1 MIKGF
6 LIMNKQTRKTD
17 HKNSNLVMITRHKN
31 DNQALPTYTTYYAKE
46 FVRGR
51 KNPRLHKIG
60 ISTEQMS
67 LTVMR
72 QRTVKYL
79 TDLGKYGRSEYTLDK
94 AFNEIYLPDLKHRK
108 VKTIPEIVRNYNVDL
123 KDRFGSYKLEEIK
136 SVDLLKWFNE
146 TSTRSKGA
154 ANNCSTLLKALF
166 KLCIKADIGLSVD
179 PTSVLT
185 KNPDIKRV
193 RTLNKLEVIR
203 LKEALNEAKN
213 KSLYAWS
220 FIMVLYLTGA
230 RKGELAKA
238 TWEDYIN
245 GQLVLR
251 EHKTDNKT
259 NLNRVIYLNELAIS
273 IINNLPK
280 DNKTIFK
287 IKDPKKVWDFI
298 RHKADIPDFRMH
310 DFRHNFASLGIN
322 NGIEMIRVAKLT
334 GHKSIISMQRYQHV
348 NEATALEDNKL
359 LGNIL
364 TD

>member
-1 MIKGF
+1 MS
-6 LIMNKQTRKTD
+6 KQIRKTD

-31 DNQALPTYTTYYAKE
+31 DNQNLPTYTTYYAKE

-51 KNPRLHKIG
+51 KNPKLHKIG

-72 QRTVKYL
+72 QRTVNFL

-123 KDRFGSYKLEEIK
+123 KARFGSHKLHEIK
-136 SVDLLKWFNE
+136 AVDLLQWFNE

-154 ANNCSTLLKALF
+154 ANNCATLLKALYQI
-166 KLCIKADIGLSVD
+166 CIKADIGLSID
-179 PTSVLT
+179 PTTVIT

-193 RTLNKLEVIR
+193 RTLNNLEVIR
-203 LKEALNEAKN
+203 LKQALLEAKK
-213 KSLYAWS
+213 KSIYAWS

-238 TWEDYIN
+238 TWDDYID

-259 NLNRVIYLNELAIS
+259 DLNRVIYLNEMAIS
-273 IINNLPK
+273 IIDKLPRGH
-280 DNKTIFK
+280 KTIFK
-287 IKDPKKVWDFI
+287 IKDPKKVWDFV
-298 RHKADIPDFRMH
+298 RQEANLLDFRMH

-334 GHKSIISMQRYQHV
+334 GHKSIVSMQRYQHV
-348 NEATALEDNKL
+348 NEVTALQDNKL

-364 TD
+364 SD

>member
-1 MIKGF
+1 
-6 LIMNKQTRKTD
+6 
-17 HKNSNLVMITRHKN
+17 
-31 DNQALPTYTTYYAKE
+31 
-46 FVRGR
+46 
-51 KNPRLHKIG
+51 
-60 ISTEQMS
+60 MS

-245 GQLVLR
+245 
-251 EHKTDNKT
+251 
-259 NLNRVIYLNELAIS
+259 
-273 IINNLPK
+273 NLPK